1 MDRPPRERRTSR
13 RMFSGLAAS
22 ALIVGMLGVGT
33 VPAYATTPGENGLI
47 AFRRYFDDAQTL
59 GAIFTI
65 RPNGTGLIQ
74 VTHRGK
80 VAYDH
85 QPVWSPDGKWI
96 AFHRVE
102 SGKPSRIFKV
112 RPDGTDLTLLSL
124 DPTAGE
130 DGYPAWSPDGKR
142 IAFHRYNDSTGLDAL
157 FVMRAD
163 GTHVRE
169 IPGTGHDTYRGL
181 GIARYSPD
189 GTQLVF
195 GAKTKNGWATFTIRL
210 DGTHTRR
217 VTPWALGAGAYDW
230 SPDGRWLLIESNGD
244 TGLQRN
250 VFLVHPNGNDLH
262 AVTHTYT
269 GGRSN
274 WGGLAF
280 SPDGTKIAAAHTG
293 VGKVNPDIWVMRLD
307 GSGLRDITNSLIY
320 DSAPGWGPRPT

>member
-1 MDRPPRERRTSR
+1 MDDPIRKHGMSLHILVVTAITAIAWMAVS
-13 RMFSGLAAS
+13 
-22 ALIVGMLGVGT
+22 VGPVH
-33 VPAYATTPGENGLI
+33 ATTPGENGRI
-47 AFRRYFDDAQTL
+47 AFRRYFDDAHTR

-85 QPVWSPDGKWI
+85 QPVWSPNGKWI

-102 SGKPSRIFKV
+102 EGKPSRIFKV

-124 DPTAGE
+124 DPNSGE
-130 DGYPAWSPDGKR
+130 DGYPAWSPNGKR
-142 IAFHRYNDSTGLDAL
+142 IAFHRFNDSTGLDAY

-163 GTHVRE
+163 GTHVRQ
-169 IPGTGHDTYRGL
+169 IPGTGHYEGL
-181 GIARYSPD
+181 GIARYAPD
-189 GTQLVF
+189 GSHLAF
-195 GAKTKNGWATFTIRL
+195 GASTEKGSAAFTIRL

-217 VTPWALGAGAYDW
+217 VTPWAFDGGAYDW
-230 SPDGRWLLIESNGD
+230 SPDGRWLLVESHADGSW
-244 TGLQRN
+244 QRN
-250 VFLVHPNGNDLH
+250 VFLVHPNGTDLH

-269 GGRSN
+269 GGASN

-280 SPDGTKIAAAHTG
+280 SPDGTMIAAAHTG

-307 GSGLRDITNSLIY
+307 GSGLRDLTSSLIY
-320 DSAPGWGPRPT
+320 DSAPGWGSRAT

>member
-1 MDRPPRERRTSR
+1 MDRVTRERHASR
-13 RMFSGLAAS
+13 RMFSIVAIAAVM
-22 ALIVGMLGVGT
+22 LMTLGVL
-33 VPAYATTPGENGLI
+33 PAHATTPGENGRI
-47 AFRRYFDDAQTL
+47 AFRQYFDDAHTR

-102 SGKPSRIFKV
+102 EGKPSRIFKV
-112 RPDGTDLTLLSL
+112 RPDGSDLTLLSL
-124 DPTAGE
+124 DPSAGE
-130 DGYPAWSPDGKR
+130 DGYPAWSPNGKR
-142 IAFHRYNDSTGLDAL
+142 IAFHRFNDGTGLDAL

-163 GTHVRE
+163 GTHVRK
-169 IPGTGHDTYRGL
+169 IPGMGHYQGL

-189 GTQLVF
+189 GGHLVF
-195 GAKTKNGWATFTIRL
+195 SASSKRGSAAFTIRL
-210 DGTHTRR
+210 DGTHARR

-230 SPDGRWLLIESNGD
+230 SPDGRWLLIESHGD
-244 TGLQRN
+244 GWQRN
-250 VFLVHPNGNDLH
+250 VFLVHPNGTDLH

-269 GGRSN
+269 GGESN

-280 SPDGTKIAAAHTG
+280 SPDGTMIAAAHTG

-307 GSGLRDITNSLIY
+307 GSGLRDLTNSLIF